1 MKLFSRMSHS
11 FGVLFALCLVLA
23 VFLFAPV
30 SFVAAATDS
39 DPGVSVTFA
48 SPGGD
53 EVHVPTAGL
62 SAQYEMMSLIT
73 AGRYISA
80 AHGFIEKGGG
90 KTIGAESGV
99 IIFPTILMKTAA
111 KTGTGLHDEG
121 GGILI
126 GRLSTG
132 NHPVGV
138 SFTDSGGGKGSFLYS
153 GAIMKDS
160 YIVYAPRGSI

>member
-1 MKLFSRMSHS
+1 MFQR

-53 EVHVPTAGL
+53 EVHAPAAGL

-73 AGRYISA
+73 TGRYLLA

-90 KTIGAESGV
+90 KTIVAASEI
-99 IIFPTILMKTAA
+99 IIFPTILMKTSA
-111 KTGTGLHDEG
+111 KTVAELNDEG

-126 GRLSTG
+126 ARLSTG
-132 NHPVGV
+132 NHQVGAL
-138 SFTDSGGGKGSFLYS
+138 FAGSGGGKGSFLY
-153 GAIMKDS
+153 ADATIKDS
-160 YIVYAPRGSI
+160 YTAYAPRQSI

>member
-1 MKLFSRMSHS
+1 MKLFPRMFHR

-23 VFLFAPV
+23 VLLFAPV

-39 DPGVSVTFA
+39 DHGVSVTFS

-53 EVHVPTAGL
+53 LESVAVLTA
-62 SAQYEMMSLIT
+62 QHERINLIT

-90 KTIGAESGV
+90 KTIVAVSEG
-99 IIFPTILMKTAA
+99 IIFPTILMKTSA
-111 KTGTGLHDEG
+111 KTVAELNNEG

-132 NHPVGV
+132 NHQVGAL
-138 SFTDSGGGKGSFLYS
+138 FADSGGGKGSFLY
-153 GAIMKDS
+153 ADATIKDS
-160 YIVYAPRGSI
+160 YTAYAPRQSI